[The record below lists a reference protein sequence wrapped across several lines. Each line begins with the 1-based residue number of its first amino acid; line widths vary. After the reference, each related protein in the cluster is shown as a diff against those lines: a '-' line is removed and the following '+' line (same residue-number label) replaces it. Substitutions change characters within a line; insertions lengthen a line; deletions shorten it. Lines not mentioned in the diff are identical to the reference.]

1 MFDWFRIYSF
11 LALYFDDGSF
21 NITDWLLP
29 SAREISD
36 FNFFI
41 GRSYCAAFPGFYGK
55 QASEI
60 KAKPGTIWSMM
71 SSTDSGLKM
80 SVGLN
85 KAIRSERLQSYT
97 GPRSL
102 TGKFNQC
109 TCKCVP
115 LQREVGIFFQ
125 APVMHAHR
133 VMCSAEKVICLV
145 LKLTVEAIFALLL
158 PMWLLSIRHFLWP
171 RFFVSS
177 CTSRQAIPILTGLAE
192 PSPSLA
198 TLSLQ
203 QTRAPQCF
211 LGPFRNSSSSPS
223 QALLFPRDLCF
234 YSTVGPLS
242 ASFWWRADPW
252 YGHCSLLLFCF
263 FSVSEVV

>member
-109 TCKCVP
+109 TCKCLP

-145 LKLTVEAIFALLL
+145 LKLTVEAIFALLF

-203 QTRAPQCF
+203 QTRAHQCF
-211 LGPFRNSSSSPS
+211 LGPFQNSSASPS
-223 QALLFPRDLCF
+223 QALLFPRDLWFYQRCWTTLCF
-234 YSTVGPLS
+234 LLMETRSLIWTLFTPL
-242 ASFWWRADPW
+242 F
-252 YGHCSLLLFCF
+252 FF